1 MSNARN
7 LAKLLPNASGE
18 LPAANLAS
26 SAVTEAKIAS
36 SAITE
41 AKLASSAV
49 STAKLAANAV
59 TYDKI
64 EAQSAIR
71 PGTLALFVVDA
82 TPTGWLRCNGATV
95 SRTTYANLFAAIGT
109 SYGSGDGSTTFGLP
123 DCRGEFPRFWDN
135 GRGLDSGR
143 SIGSWQKGSVAA
155 INIPFDEGL
164 GGMYA
169 AGNSGDQS
177 YVNAAA
183 IAGLDLA
190 YAGQYVPTKAIHA
203 GAPSQLDNTWYVT
216 DGWGGGVTRPR
227 NLAFLA
233 CIKF

>member
-36 SAITE
+36 SAI
-41 AKLASSAV
+41 
-49 STAKLAANAV
+49 STVKLAANAV

-71 PGTLALFVVDA
+71 PGTLAMFVVDA

-109 SYGSGDGSTTFGLP
+109 TYGAGDGSTTFGLP

-135 GRGLDSGR
+135 GRGIDVSR
-143 SIGSWQKGSVAA
+143 SIGSYQKGSVNAW
-155 INIPFDEGL
+155 NQPQSEGYF
-164 GGMYA
+164 GFMA
-169 AGNSGDQS
+169 AGSGNVLSEGQAILGYDVAWDSYAGSTTGHQNAAVTNSG
-177 YVNAAA
+177 
-183 IAGLDLA
+183 
-190 YAGQYVPTKAIHA
+190 
-203 GAPSQLDNTWYVT
+203 TWWT
-216 DGWGGGVTRPR
+216 AEGWGAGVTRPR